1 MAYAARAELA
11 ETARAAKDV
20 GTATVVKDVG
30 TATVVKDVE
39 VPVTE
44 SQQEAEPVRAQTAG
58 FE

>member
-20 GTATVVKDVG
+20 ETATVVKDV
-30 TATVVKDVE
+30 A

-44 SQQEAEPVRAQTAG
+44 SQQET
-58 FE
+58 